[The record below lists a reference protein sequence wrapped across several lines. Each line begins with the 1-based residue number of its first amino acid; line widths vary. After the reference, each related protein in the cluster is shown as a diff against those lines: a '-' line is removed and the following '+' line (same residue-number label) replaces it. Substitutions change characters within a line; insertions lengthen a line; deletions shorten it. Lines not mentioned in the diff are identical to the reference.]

1 MKGRKN
7 HDTISIIQKNVQKG
21 RSGEKTECYVF
32 GPTCDGLDE
41 LSKNQ
46 YIRNTAK
53 IFLPKL
59 FEGDLI
65 YQENIGAYSNASS
78 TNFNGMPS
86 AKIIHI
92 NV

>member
-1 MKGRKN
+1 MYDHFELKLQSVKG
-7 HDTISIIQKNVQKG
+7 
-21 RSGEKTECYVF
+21 GEKTECYVF